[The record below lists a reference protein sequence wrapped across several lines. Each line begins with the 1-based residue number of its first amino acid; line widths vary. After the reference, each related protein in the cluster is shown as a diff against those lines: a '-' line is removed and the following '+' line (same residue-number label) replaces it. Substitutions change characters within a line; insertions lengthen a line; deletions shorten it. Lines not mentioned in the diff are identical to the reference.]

1 MKWWVTFYL
10 HSFQGFDKTN
20 RTLLELSLLDNLMT
34 TPFFQASPNLI
45 KPYALM
51 DLDDT
56 LFQTQRKIDAWDLP
70 TSEQKHLVCATI
82 NKQGKPLS
90 FMTQPQATFFNWLL
104 ASTELI
110 VVTARDRS
118 EIKRVKLPFNS
129 WQVLTHGA
137 IILTP
142 EGKLLDT
149 WQQHIYQQ
157 LEPLQDKLKQLSELF
172 ANHSKSD
179 ASQLVFTAHSD
190 TFYTNDCNVKD
201 DSNQSSLTIYLAIK
215 HAQKD
220 HQALLAL
227 ANKLPLLIRDFNKD
241 FYVHVNANNLAILP
255 HVIHKRHAVQFLLD
269 HHLESQRPSFGFGDS
284 LADLPFLQL
293 LDWYGMPN
301 HGQLHD
307 QLDS

>member
-1 MKWWVTFYL
+1 
-10 HSFQGFDKTN
+10 
-20 RTLLELSLLDNLMT
+20 MT
-34 TPFFQASPNLI
+34 IAFFKSNPEII

-70 TSEQKHLVCATI
+70 TAESESLVCATV
-82 NKQGKPLS
+82 NKKGEPLS
-90 FMTQPQATFFNWLL
+90 FMSQRQATFFNWLL
-104 ASTELI
+104 ATTELI

-118 EIKRVKLPFNS
+118 EIKRVKLPFDS

-137 IILTP
+137 IILTADG
-142 EGKLLDT
+142 ELLSA
-149 WQQHIYQQ
+149 WQQRMYEQ
-157 LEPLQDKLKQLSELF
+157 LSPLQDKLNQLSQLF
-172 ANHSKSD
+172 AGHSRKD
-179 ASQLVFTAHSD
+179 DSQLVFTPHIDS
-190 TFYTNDCNVKD
+190 FD
-201 DSNQSSLTIYLAIK
+201 DGSVNEELTIYLAIK

-220 HQALLAL
+220 HQALAELA
-227 ANKLPLLIRDFNKD
+227 AQLPNLIRDFDQD

-255 HVIHKRHAVQFLLD
+255 HTVHKRHAVQFLLD
-269 HHLESQRPSFGFGDS
+269 HHLDNQRPSFGFGDS

-307 QLDS
+307 NLNS

>member
-1 MKWWVTFYL
+1 MANT
-10 HSFQGFDKTN
+10 
-20 RTLLELSLLDNLMT
+20 MT
-34 TPFFQASPNLI
+34 TPFFQASSTII

-70 TSEQKHLVCATI
+70 TTEPENLVCATV
-82 NKQGKPLS
+82 NKQDEPLS
-90 FMTQPQATFFNWLL
+90 FMSARQASLFNWLL

-118 EIKRVKLPFNS
+118 EIKRVKLPFDS

-137 IILTP
+137 IILDKDST
-142 EGKLLDT
+142 LQAQ
-149 WQQHIYQQ
+149 WQQRMHSQ
-157 LEPLQDKLKQLSELF
+157 LAPLQDKLQQLSQLF
-172 ANHSKSD
+172 ANHSKNNN
-179 ASQLVFTAHSD
+179 SQLVFTPHIDHFNNGSA
-190 TFYTNDCNVKD
+190 NEA
-201 DSNQSSLTIYLAIK
+201 LTIYLAIK

-220 HQALLAL
+220 HRALVELAK
-227 ANKLPLLIRDFNKD
+227 KLPTLVRDFEQD

-255 HVIHKRHAVQFLLD
+255 HAVHKRHAVQFLLD
-269 HHLESQRPSFGFGDS
+269 HHLDSQRPSFGFGDS

-301 HGQLHD
+301 HGQLHNEL
-307 QLDS
+307 QA

>member
-1 MKWWVTFYL
+1 
-10 HSFQGFDKTN
+10 
-20 RTLLELSLLDNLMT
+20 MT
-34 TPFFQASPNLI
+34 TSFFKANSDIN

-70 TSEQKHLVCATI
+70 TTERETLVCATV
-82 NKQGKPLS
+82 NKQDEPLS
-90 FMTQPQATFFNWLL
+90 FMSQRQAIFFNWLL

-118 EIKRVKLPFNS
+118 EIKRVKLPFDS

-137 IILTP
+137 IILTSD
-142 EGKLLDT
+142 GALLSS
-149 WQQHIYQQ
+149 WQQHMYSK
-157 LEPLQDKLKQLSELF
+157 LAPLQDKLNQLSELF
-172 ANHSKSD
+172 TSHSQSEQ
-179 ASQLVFTAHSD
+179 SHLVFTPHI
-190 TFYTNDCNVKD
+190 
-201 DSNQSSLTIYLAIK
+201 DSFNNGSTDEELTIYLAIK

-220 HQALLAL
+220 HQALVDLAE
-227 ANKLPLLIRDFNKD
+227 KLPTLIRDFDQD

-255 HVIHKRHAVQFLLD
+255 HAVHKRHAVQFLLE
-269 HHLESQRPSFGFGDS
+269 HHLDHQRPSFGFGDS

-301 HGQLHD
+301 HGQLHE
-307 QLDS
+307 QYQSKSSG